1 MNNYLLIYLY
11 VTKELKTKKPIKSR
25 KNDAKNK
32 ETWGK
37 KSKTKKHTKKNVTLM
52 YKTTC
57 LAIKFS

>member
-1 MNNYLLIYLY
+1 MHNYLLIYLY

-37 KSKTKKHTKKNVTLM
+37 KIKNKETYKKKCYINV
-52 YKTTC
+52 
-57 LAIKFS
+57 

>member
-1 MNNYLLIYLY
+1 MHNYLLIYLY

-37 KSKTKKHTKKNVTLM
+37 KSKTKKHTKKKCYINV
-52 YKTTC
+52 
-57 LAIKFS
+57 